1 MSKFLT
7 TLSLVLLLIAAS
19 QSATYSE
26 WIPVPADRSTVIS
39 EIVENKKFQIRTA
52 TEINNNNDIRW
63 TLGGVGW
70 FTFTTGHL
78 QAYKCIFHEFEGG
91 EAFLKRAGD
100 MTFLKTSTQLQIW
113 FDDVLEVTWVF
124 QDSSDGYECSMRKIF
139 NGLRFGISKEDTVS
153 THYRFQTVPYSR
165 WIPLPID
172 RSTLVSEI
180 VENKEFQIRTDK
192 KIDDENYI
200 GWQLSGFNW
209 FTLTSRS
216 LSAQKCVNYNLK
228 ATETFLEKAGDMTF
242 LKTST
247 QLQIWFDGVLEVT
260 WVYENTDEAEPCEMR
275 KPLNGLK
282 FTSIKSQDEVS
293 THYRYQTVTYSKWK
307 PAPANKSSVI
317 SEIVE
322 NMKFQIRTDKKIDG
336 TNDIRWTFGGL
347 DPGWFQ
353 FTKEHL
359 DAARCTN
366 FVFQGT
372 EPFLERAGDLTFLK
386 TSTQLQIWFDDVLEV
401 TWVYQDSDEPKICEM
416 KKSFLGLTLSAPN
429 GNPDK
434 ISTQYRNQ
442 LDVTPV
448 NKEAKKG
455 TTMTISCVI
464 TGITD
469 TATVSWRTST
479 GEVSG
484 DKFTAVQGSLS
495 GGIQTSTLTVD
506 GTNVITDIAYTCR
519 VTSGLLPDASVFLNV
534 FDVSFTDK
542 EVKQGSTTTISCV
555 ITGITYT
562 ATVSWRTSTGE
573 VSGDKF
579 TAVQGSHSDGT
590 QTSTLAVDGTQV
602 NVDTVYTCRVTSGSL
617 PDSGS
622 FDTTVNLNV
631 FDVKSVNKE
640 VKQGSTT
647 TISCVITGITD
658 TATVSWRTIAGEVL
672 GDEFTAD
679 QGSHSGGTQTSTLAV
694 DGPQVNVDIAYTCR
708 VTSGSLP
715 ESGSFNTKVNLLV
728 DDAYYSEWL
737 KVPEDRNTIIK
748 EIMEGKKF
756 QIRTDKKIDG
766 NSDIR
771 WTLGGVGDLVL
782 AVNSI
787 NVNGCVKFPFQGTEP
802 FLQKAG
808 EFGFLKTSTQLK
820 IWFDN
825 VPEVT
830 WTFKNAN
837 TNLCDMKKTL
847 VGLSFKSTNGNP
859 DTVSTYYKYQI
870 ETPKCTGLPAD
881 WDDVRADQKFPVEQ
895 DKEIRLECE
904 GGYTLLGSSIITCKQ
919 DLQFTFARQPVCF
932 KGVL

>member
-19 QSATYSE
+19 QS
-26 WIPVPADRSTVIS
+26 ADRSTVIS

-78 QAYKCIFHEFEGG
+78 QAYKCIFHEFGGG
-91 EAFLKRAGD
+91 EAFFKRAGD

-124 QDSSDGYECSMRKIF
+124 KDSSDSYECTMRKIF

-260 WVYENTDEAEPCEMR
+260 WVYENTDETEPCEMR

-293 THYRYQTVTYSKWK
+293 THYRYQTVTYSEWK

-317 SEIVE
+317 SEILE

-448 NKEAKKG
+448 NKEAKK
-455 TTMTISCVI
+455 
-464 TGITD
+464 
-469 TATVSWRTST
+469 
-479 GEVSG
+479 
-484 DKFTAVQGSLS
+484 
-495 GGIQTSTLTVD
+495 
-506 GTNVITDIAYTCR
+506 
-519 VTSGLLPDASVFLNV
+519 
-534 FDVSFTDK
+534 
-542 EVKQGSTTTISCV
+542 
-555 ITGITYT
+555 
-562 ATVSWRTSTGE
+562 
-573 VSGDKF
+573 
-579 TAVQGSHSDGT
+579 
-590 QTSTLAVDGTQV
+590 
-602 NVDTVYTCRVTSGSL
+602 
-617 PDSGS
+617 
-622 FDTTVNLNV
+622 
-631 FDVKSVNKE
+631 DVKSVNKA

-658 TATVSWRTIAGEVL
+658 TATVSWRTIAGEVS

-728 DDAYYSEWL
+728 D
-737 KVPEDRNTIIK
+737 
-748 EIMEGKKF
+748 
-756 QIRTDKKIDG
+756 
-766 NSDIR
+766 
-771 WTLGGVGDLVL
+771 
-782 AVNSI
+782 
-787 NVNGCVKFPFQGTEP
+787 
-802 FLQKAG
+802 
-808 EFGFLKTSTQLK
+808 
-820 IWFDN
+820 
-825 VPEVT
+825 
-830 WTFKNAN
+830 
-837 TNLCDMKKTL
+837 
-847 VGLSFKSTNGNP
+847 
-859 DTVSTYYKYQI
+859 
-870 ETPKCTGLPAD
+870 ETPKCAGLPAD
-881 WDDVRADQKFPVEQ
+881 WDDVRADQKFPVVQ

-932 KGVL
+932 KGRETFLVKVRLYVIQERLRREVYYWDL